1 MLRNTKGGSE
11 TQNDGDGIFS
21 DLYAADRPL
30 PADFEHEKELAM
42 AIKELRR
49 VNADDQMRAILE
61 QRDKE
66 ERILITRLESA
77 RNEGIEQ
84 GIIKGC
90 HSVARRMLALGIPIA
105 TIAASTGLSEQEIEK
120 LEREIAG

>member
-1 MLRNTKGGSE
+1 
-11 TQNDGDGIFS
+11 
-21 DLYAADRPL
+21 
-30 PADFEHEKELAM
+30 M
-42 AIKELRR
+42 AIRELRR

-84 GIIKGC
+84 GIEQGIVKGC

-120 LEREIAG
+120 LKQEKAG

>member
-42 AIKELRR
+42 AIKE
-49 VNADDQMRAILE
+49 LE

>member
-1 MLRNTKGGSE
+1 MKFGK
-11 TQNDGDGIFS
+11 
-21 DLYAADRPL
+21 LYAADRPL
-30 PADFEHEKELAM
+30 PADLEHEKELAM

-77 RNEGIEQ
+77 RNEGLE
-84 GIIKGC
+84 KGRVEGRVEG
-90 HSVARRMLALGIPIA
+90 SLEAAQAIARRLITLGMP
-105 TIAASTGLSEQEIEK
+105 
-120 LEREIAG
+120 